1 MHEMLYDTHCHLNH
15 PQFEADLDR
24 VLARMRDEGVGRCLV
39 AGYDSPSS
47 LIAAEL
53 SSMHEDVYAAAGVHP
68 HDADSFSEDVER
80 SLLSLLEHP
89 KVVAVGE
96 IGLDFHYNYSD
107 QKKQFA
113 ALEAQLR
120 IAQLTN
126 KPVIF
131 HCREAYE
138 PLLEVLESAAPIH
151 GVMHCW
157 AGDKDQARK
166 ALDMGLYLGFG
177 GMITFKNAS
186 EICDIVAM
194 VPVDSLLLETD
205 APYLAP
211 TPHRGK
217 RNEPAYVRLVAERV
231 AQIKRMTLE
240 EVMMRTWEN
249 GMTLFHGN

>member
-1 MHEMLYDTHCHLNH
+1 MLYDTHCHLNH
-15 PQFEADLDR
+15 PQFESDLDQ
-24 VLARMRDEGVGRCLV
+24 VLARMRDAGVGRCLV

-53 SSMHEDVYAAAGVHP
+53 SSMHEDVYAAVGVHP
-68 HDADSFSEDVER
+68 HDADSFSEDIER

-96 IGLDFHYNYSD
+96 IGLDFHYNYSLP
-107 QKKQFA
+107 KKQIL

-120 IAQLTN
+120 IAQVTN

-138 PLLEVLESAAPIH
+138 PLLEILECAAPIH

-157 AGDKDQARK
+157 VGDIDQARR

-177 GMITFKNAS
+177 GMVTFKNAS
-186 EICDIVAM
+186 EICDIAAM
-194 VPVDSLLLETD
+194 IPVDSLLLETD

-211 TPHRGK
+211 TPNRGK
-217 RNEPAYVRLVAERV
+217 RNEPAYIRLVAEKV
-231 AQIKRMTLE
+231 AAIKEMDME

-249 GMTLFHGN
+249 GLTLFHRE